1 MAKTF
6 QQLTQILDELRVAER
21 SIGLVPTMGALH
33 AGHLSLVERSRVA
46 SDTTIVSIFVN
57 PTQFAPTED
66 LAKYP
71 RPLERDLEQLQKAG
85 VCVAFVPEVA
95 EIYPDDCT
103 TSIVAPRVAQQ
114 LEGEYR
120 PSHFGGV
127 CTVVLKLL
135 HLIPAEVAFFGEK
148 DFQQL
153 AVIRQ
158 MAKDLNLVT
167 RIEGC
172 PIIRESD
179 GLAMSSRNVYLS
191 TAEREIA
198 ASLNQTL
205 SFVEGQ
211 INQGETDGHIL
222 MAEMRQRLIDAG
234 VSDID
239 YAVLAQPSNLEIVDE
254 VTEDCVALIACHVGQ
269 TRLLDNRVIQVD

>member
-1 MAKTF
+1 
-6 QQLTQILDELRVAER
+6 
-21 SIGLVPTMGALH
+21 MGALH
-33 AGHLSLVERSRVA
+33 AGHLSLVERSRVVTDA
-46 SDTTIVSIFVN
+46 TVVSIFVN
-57 PTQFAPTED
+57 PTQFAPAED
-66 LAKYP
+66 LSQYP

-85 VCVAFVPEVA
+85 VYMAFVPEVA

-103 TSIVAPRVAQQ
+103 TSIVPPRVAQQ

-135 HLIPAEVAFFGEK
+135 QLIPAEVAFFGEK

-158 MAKDLNLVT
+158 MAKDLNLAT
-167 RIEGC
+167 QIEGC

-179 GLAMSSRNVYLS
+179 GLAMSSRNIYLS
-191 TAEREIA
+191 AAERDIA
-198 ASLNQTL
+198 TSLNETL
-205 SFVEGQ
+205 SFVEAQ
-211 INQGETDGHIL
+211 IAQGETDGHIL

-239 YAVLAQPSNLEIVDE
+239 YAVLAQPSSLEIVDE
-254 VTEDCVALIACHVGQ
+254 VVEEVVALIACHVGQ